1 MCYRDWS
8 VGNGCDQAVE
18 REIKEGEVVRGE
30 EVVVLLTKWQQLE
43 FACWL
48 IP

>member
-18 REIKEGEVVRGE
+18 REIKEGEVVRGK
-30 EVVVLLTKWQQLE
+30 VVVPLTKRQQLE

-48 IP
+48 IS